1 MGLLVGGAVL
11 VALAALATARPDLAG
26 RTPPQAVPV
35 AAALAGVAFAL
46 GGAAP
51 TGWQPLDLLLRV
63 GVAVGVVLSIARAGV
78 GWTAYL
84 AAGAAFV
91 LLVGD
96 AGGWEVVGGI
106 GVALATVVVVVTG
119 RQPGLQALAAAGCLA
134 PFAHLDWPLV
144 TGASGL
150 VAGVVFVPILL
161 KGLSGAPRSVRRATA
176 WSAAAVIA
184 LSVVGAVVGGVSAF
198 SARSDVDRAVDAA
211 TDGLDQLSDED
222 TDPAIAKLEESA
234 ASFESAESTLRAW
247 WARPALLVPGVAQQS
262 RAVATMADAGA
273 ELSRTAVASLKEA
286 DLDTLQPVD
295 GQVDLD
301 RVAAVSE
308 PVHEAADVLVRS
320 DHRLAEV
327 DSPLLVQ
334 PVAERLADLSDRV
347 AEARDAAETAAG
359 AVDLAPDLLG
369 ADEPKTYFL
378 MLQTPTELRG
388 VGGFMGSWGE
398 LVVDDGH
405 FELTRTGRLRE
416 LTEGGTDPAGR
427 RIEGEPEFISRYGQA
442 PAQYWGQIGFSPD
455 FPTVAR
461 IVEQLYPESGGKEI
475 DGVIALDPSSFAR
488 FVELTGP
495 IDVPGYPQQITP
507 ENAEQV
513 LLHDQYL
520 ALPDADRE
528 AFLEEATRVLFDKL
542 TSGDLPAPGAIAAEL
557 SPAVTGKHLLLHAPA
572 RGEQRFFERIGA
584 DGAATADTMDAIG
597 VVGQNFN
604 GNKID
609 YFLRRN
615 LTYDV
620 EWDPG
625 TGDVTGAVAVQLQNQ
640 APSSGLPPAI
650 IAWGGDVSFGQTP
663 VKDGENLTFTSLYSK
678 LSMDGLTLDGKPV
691 DPLRKGV
698 ERGYEVQ
705 ELYVL
710 LPSGATRVLT
720 ADVEGQVEPGD
731 RYTFEILRQPTAVA
745 DQYTVRVRLA
755 DGWELADGGRE
766 IVRTGDS
773 SKPLRLDLE
782 ADRSHPN
789 PLQWLR
795 GE

>member
-11 VALAALATARPDLAG
+11 VALAAIATARPDLAG
-26 RTPPQAVPV
+26 RTPPQAVPLS
-35 AAALAGVAFAL
+35 AALAGVAFAL

-63 GVAVGVVLSIARAGV
+63 GVAVAAVLSISRAGV

-84 AAGAAFV
+84 AAGSAFV

-96 AGGWEVVGGI
+96 AGWWEAVGGI

-119 RQPGLQALAAAGCLA
+119 RQAGLQALAAAACLA

-150 VAGVVFVPILL
+150 AALVVLVPILL
-161 KGLSGAPRSVRRATA
+161 KGLSGAPRGVRRATG
-176 WSAAAVIA
+176 WGVGGAVL
-184 LSVVGAVVGGVSAF
+184 LSLVGAVVGGVSAVG
-198 SARSDVDRAVDAA
+198 ARTDVDRAVDAA
-211 TDGLDQLSDED
+211 TEGLDRLSDED

-234 ASFESAESTLRAW
+234 DSFESAESTLRAW

-273 ELSRTAVASLKEA
+273 ELSRTAAQSLKEA

-295 GQVDLD
+295 GQIDLD
-301 RVAAVSE
+301 RVAAVSD

-320 DHRLAEV
+320 DDRLAEV
-327 DSPLLVQ
+327 DSPLLLQ
-334 PVAERLADLSDRV
+334 PVAERLDDLSDRV
-347 AEARDAAETAAG
+347 DEARDAAEKAAT
-359 AVDLAPDLLG
+359 AVDLAPELLG
-369 ADEPKTYFL
+369 ADEPRTYFL
-378 MLQTPTELRG
+378 MLQTPTEMRG

-398 LVVDDGH
+398 LVVDHGRFD
-405 FELTRTGRLRE
+405 LVRTGRLRE
-416 LTEGGTDPAGR
+416 LTEGGDDPAGR
-427 RIEGEPEFISRYGQA
+427 HIDGEAEFVSRYGQA

-475 DGVIALDPSSFAR
+475 DGVIAVDPSSFAR

-495 IDVPGYPQQITP
+495 IEVPGYPQKITP

-513 LLHDQYL
+513 LLHDQYA

-542 TSGDLPAPGAIAAEL
+542 TSGDLPSPGAIASEL
-557 SPAVTGKHLLLHAPA
+557 GPAVAGRHLMLHSPSDAEEA
-572 RGEQRFFERIGA
+572 FFERIGA
-584 DGAATADTMDAIG
+584 DGSVAPEAMDAVG
-597 VVGQNFN
+597 VIGQNYN

-609 YFLRRN
+609 YFLRRD

-625 TGDVTGAVAVQLQNQ
+625 TGEVTGSVEVELQNQ
-640 APSSGLPPAI
+640 APSSGEPPAV
-650 IAWGGDVSFGQTP
+650 IAWGGDVVLNQTP
-663 VKDGENLTFTSLYSK
+663 VKTGENLTFTSLYGVLPMSN
-678 LSMDGLTLDGKPV
+678 LTLDGKPV
-691 DPLRKGV
+691 KPLRTGV
-698 ERGYEVQ
+698 ERGYGAQ
-705 ELYVL
+705 DLYVL
-710 LPSGATRVLT
+710 LPSGGTRVLK
-720 ADVEGQVEPGD
+720 ADVDGQVEPGD
-731 RYTFEILRQPTAVA
+731 RYTFDLLRQPTAVP
-745 DQYTVRVRLA
+745 DQYTVRIRLA
-755 DGWELADGGRE
+755 EGWELADGSKE
-766 IVRTGDS
+766 IVREGDGS
-773 SKPLRLDLE
+773 QPLHLDLE

-789 PLQWLR
+789 PLQWLQ